1 VVETSKEPVREAN
14 AARPVWLIRTS
25 QALAAIRDE
34 STDEGPEDKGNCDK
48 KAAADKSDGGGV
60 AVIVKEEAT

>member
-1 VVETSKEPVREAN
+1 VRPVR
-14 AARPVWLIRTS
+14 LIRTS

-34 STDEGPEDKGNCDK
+34 STDGGPEDKGNSYK
-48 KAAADKSDGGGV
+48 KAAADETEVSGV